1 VPGPG
6 PLRDGLASVATVAR
20 NRGLRD
26 LNAGWAGSITGEYL
40 TLTALGVYGFGA
52 SGATGVGLIAV
63 AQMLPALLVA
73 PFAALLGDRLRRERV
88 LALTEVVR
96 ATASVL
102 AAVAVMSGAG
112 PWAVFVLAGVL
123 GASRTA
129 YYPAQSGLIP
139 LLARHPHEI
148 TACAASLNLIKN
160 VANLAAPAL
169 AGLLLLWWP
178 LATVFGVAAAAFLA
192 SAATAA
198 FRLPSTAG
206 LRAHVRR
213 AGGRRELSRGFAAA
227 RRDPSVRTPL
237 ALCAAQGL
245 GRGAINVLVILLP
258 LGLLGLGDSGA
269 GFYSALIGLGGIAGV
284 VGSLAVAGR
293 RALAVP
299 MAIGL
304 VAMGAPYLLP
314 ALAPVAWAAAAALL
328 VAGFGNGVMGVTGM
342 SLLVRESRDDVLSR
356 IMGVQELLRAG
367 GIIVASLGV
376 PLLSEAVG
384 LRTAL
389 VVLGAGLTA
398 WGLAEIPAA
407 RRLDGAAREPSPETA
422 LLADSLLF
430 RRLLPVALDRVS
442 RRMIRERVEAGR
454 ELIRE
459 GEVGDRVYLAVEGR
473 FEVTAAG
480 RPLGVLGRGD
490 VFGEIALLGD
500 GLRTATVRA
509 AVPGEVLWL
518 DRGEF
523 LSAVLGHPVASIDAR
538 ALAGARLARGAA
550 SLDDAPT
557 AP

>member
-1 VPGPG
+1 
-6 PLRDGLASVATVAR
+6 
-20 NRGLRD
+20 
-26 LNAGWAGSITGEYL
+26 
-40 TLTALGVYGFGA
+40 
-52 SGATGVGLIAV
+52 
-63 AQMLPALLVA
+63 M
-73 PFAALLGDRLRRERV
+73 
-88 LALTEVVR
+88 
-96 ATASVL
+96 
-102 AAVAVMSGAG
+102 
-112 PWAVFVLAGVL
+112 
-123 GASRTA
+123 
-129 YYPAQSGLIP
+129 
-139 LLARHPHEI
+139 
-148 TACAASLNLIKN
+148 
-160 VANLAAPAL
+160 
-169 AGLLLLWWP
+169 
-178 LATVFGVAAAAFLA
+178 
-192 SAATAA
+192 
-198 FRLPSTAG
+198 
-206 LRAHVRR
+206 RR

-227 RRDPSVRTPL
+227 RRDPAVRTPL

-314 ALAPVAWAAAAALL
+314 ALAPAAWTAAAALL
-328 VAGFGNGVMGVTGM
+328 VAGTGNGNGVMGVTGM

-367 GIIVASLGV
+367 GIMVASLGI

-389 VVLGAGLTA
+389 VVLGVALTV

-407 RRLDGAAREPSPETA
+407 RRLDRAAREPSPETG

-442 RRMIRERVEAGR
+442 RRMTRERVEAGR
-454 ELIRE
+454 ELICE
-459 GEVGDRVYLAVEGR
+459 GDVGDRVYLAVEGR
-473 FEVTAAG
+473 FEVMAAG

-509 AVPGEVLWL
+509 VVPGEVLWL

-523 LSAVLGHPVASIDAR
+523 LSAVLGHPVASTDAR

-557 AP
+557 VS